1 MKRSTDRILTTH
13 AGSLP
18 RPDDLRELVTAK
30 ANKEPYDETRFASR
44 VKSAVG
50 EVVQQQLKNGVDVLN
65 DGEFGKSNFS
75 NYARERL
82 GGFEER
88 TVTPV
93 TPRSRRV
100 PNGSGVS
107 ARPWQSRS

>member
-18 RPDDLRELVTAK
+18 RPDDLREMVTAK
-30 ANKEPYDETRFASR
+30 AAGEPYDEQKFTTRVR
-44 VKSAVG
+44 GAVG
-50 EVVQQQLKNGVDVLN
+50 EVVQQQLKSGVSILN

-88 TVTPV
+88 MVQPGQGGV
-93 TPRSRRV
+93 V
-100 PNGSGVS
+100 GISG
-107 ARPWQSRS
+107 RDMRE

>member
-18 RPDDLRELVTAK
+18 RPDDLREMVTKK
-30 ANKEPYDETRFASR
+30 ASGETYDQQALTTRTR
-44 VKSAVG
+44 EAVG
-50 EVVQQQLKNGVDVLN
+50 EVVRKQQSCGVDILN

-88 TVTPV
+88 TVTPGEGA
-93 TPRSRRV
+93 PLIGIQGRDMKEF
-100 PNGSGVS
+100 PG
-107 ARPWQSRS
+107 